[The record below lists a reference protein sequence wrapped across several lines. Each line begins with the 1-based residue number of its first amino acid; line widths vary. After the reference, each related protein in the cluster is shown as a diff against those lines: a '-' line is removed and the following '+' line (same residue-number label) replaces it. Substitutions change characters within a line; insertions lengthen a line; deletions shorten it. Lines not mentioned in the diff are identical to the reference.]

1 MYLINLI
8 VALGYVSR
16 VSHITFW
23 EFGYLAPITVFG
35 YCFLANDVMV
45 GGGGAH
51 LPNNFNSGTYHK
63 KND

>member
-8 VALGYVSR
+8 VVLGYVSR
-16 VSHITFW
+16 VNHITFW

-35 YCFLANDVMV
+35 YCFFANDVM
-45 GGGGAH
+45 GGGAH
-51 LPNNFNSGTYHK
+51 MPNNLNSVTYHK

>member
-35 YCFLANDVMV
+35 YCFLANDVMG

-51 LPNNFNSGTYHK
+51 A
-63 KND
+63 